1 MKAIVSLKILEA
13 VVVLLNH
20 NSKEIVY
27 FSLGILINMMLHP
40 PVKKKF
46 GRIIFQETIKVLN
59 DCSINDV
66 EIINC
71 CLRVTITISF

>member
-1 MKAIVSLKILEA
+1 MKAIVGLKILEA

-46 GRIIFQETIKVLN
+46 GRIIF
-59 DCSINDV
+59 
-66 EIINC
+66 
-71 CLRVTITISF
+71 